1 QRVTKGS
8 LAPAVREAGGS
19 ARDGTRARRKGA
31 PVGTEHGSEGH
42 GLCSAQTFRAVLLPG
57 RSRRLGP
64 NGAGETPAY
73 LRAIDVKILQQLAA
87 VNEGIEAVKWLLEEK
102 GALASRCSSLTSSQY
117 SLGGSQETSR
127 RGSWASLQDPHDRL
141 DSVSIG
147 SYLDTLADEL
157 DEYSQHAADPRS
169 PDAGSFLGHPRGQ
182 ARSAVAARLPAAGA
196 LPAARRAPDQGPA
209 KGRRT
214 SPAAGRA
221 QALGGRAA
229 TLLPILP
236 EPRPLASSTARFSR
250 TQPRAWALL
259 PAGEAAR
266 GCCVAVTDVAA
277 PSRGVLV
284 ASCCPRAPLGE

>member
-1 QRVTKGS
+1 MDIYIHTHRCRSPGASVRARDAKRVGGRFTVNTRPLVFVQRVTKGS

-31 PVGTEHGSEGH
+31 
-42 GLCSAQTFRAVLLPG
+42 
-57 RSRRLGP
+57 
-64 NGAGETPAY
+64 PAY

-157 DEYSQHAADPRS
+157 DEYSQHAADPR
-169 PDAGSFLGHPRGQ
+169 PGAPLARFEQDWPGHLRCSLRP
-182 ARSAVAARLPAAGA
+182 APAAQPCQ
-196 LPAARRAPDQGPA
+196 LRGPV
-209 KGRRT
+209 
-214 SPAAGRA
+214 A
-221 QALGGRAA
+221 QALQR
-229 TLLPILP
+229 
-236 EPRPLASSTARFSR
+236 
-250 TQPRAWALL
+250 
-259 PAGEAAR
+259 
-266 GCCVAVTDVAA
+266 
-277 PSRGVLV
+277 
-284 ASCCPRAPLGE
+284 